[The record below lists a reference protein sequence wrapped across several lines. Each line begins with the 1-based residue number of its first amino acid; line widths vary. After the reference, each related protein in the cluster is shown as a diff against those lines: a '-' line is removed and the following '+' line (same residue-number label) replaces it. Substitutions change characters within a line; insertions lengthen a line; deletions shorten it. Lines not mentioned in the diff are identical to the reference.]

1 MKKQTL
7 MLVLIGVI
15 LFIAG
20 SAIAYASVQGA
31 KKNASSS
38 SSTGTPVNIT
48 AVVAKSNIPAGTT
61 GQQMISQN
69 LVALEPISSKSYLAT
84 DLTSLQGLS
93 YEVLSTPVQKGHA
106 ISSTELTA
114 STAAIS
120 IPQNQDAMSVSVSG
134 AGDLAGYLQ
143 PGAHVDIYANI
154 THPSSGGPPVAANA
168 NIPIPCTELAM
179 SSIEV
184 LDVSQTSP
192 DLANTKGATPGA
204 ANTSGRSVPSS
215 ETLLL
220 ALTPA
225 QARTLSF
232 LSQNEQISVVQPQQ
246 GAVPPPVGECIGTGQ
261 TTTAPGS

>member
-1 MKKQTL
+1 VKKQTL
-7 MLVLIGVI
+7 MLVMIGVI

-31 KKNASSS
+31 KKNTNSSVA
-38 SSTGTPVNIT
+38 GAPVNVT
-48 AVVAKSNIPAGTT
+48 AVVAKANIPAGTT

-69 LVALEPISSKSYLAT
+69 LVSLQPIPSKSFLAT
-84 DLTSLQGLS
+84 DLTSTQALLGEDL
-93 YEVLSTPVQKGHA
+93 TTAVQKGHA
-106 ISSTELTA
+106 ISSTQLNV

-120 IPQNQDAMSVSVSG
+120 IPQNQDAMAVSISG

-143 PGAHVDIYANI
+143 PGAHVDVYADI
-154 THPSSGGPPVAANA
+154 TKPSAGGPPLPANA

-179 SSIEV
+179 ANIEV

-192 DLANTKGATPGA
+192 NLANTKGATPA
-204 ANTSGRSVPSS
+204 APSSGRSVPSS

-220 ALTPA
+220 ALTPG

-246 GAVPPPVGECIGTGQ
+246 GAVPPAVGECIGTGQ
-261 TTTAPGS
+261 TSISPGA